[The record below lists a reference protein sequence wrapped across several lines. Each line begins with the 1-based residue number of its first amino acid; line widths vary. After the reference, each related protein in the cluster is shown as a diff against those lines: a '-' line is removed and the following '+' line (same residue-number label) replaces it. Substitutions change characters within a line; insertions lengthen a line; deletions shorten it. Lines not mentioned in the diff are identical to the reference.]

1 MTMNIK
7 VLGTGCRKCLTLDRI
22 TREAVAD
29 LGLDADVA
37 KVEDYGQIMAYGVMS
52 TPALVIDE
60 HVLTVGRVPTPTA
73 LRQLLTQAAA
83 AHKSPEVPIERNP
96 S

>member
-1 MTMNIK
+1 MAIK
-7 VLGTGCRKCLTLDRI
+7 ILGTGCRNCVTLDRI

-29 LGLDADVA
+29 LGLEASVE
-37 KVEDYGQIMAYGVMS
+37 KVEDYAQVMAYGVMS

-60 HVLTVGRVPTPTA
+60 RILTVGRVPTPTA
-73 LRQLLTQAAA
+73 LRQLLTEAAA
-83 AHKSPEVPIERNP
+83 AHQTPDNPVERNQ